1 MSICSRTRVSNP
13 NGTWGYSSIIGS
25 KVRLRST
32 PISNFF
38 GTYCASDSY
47 TVKDVWFQISLD
59 GKAIT
64 VLELIGLEGK
74 FFTLKDVQFVEIGSN
89 IGGSNLKDA
98 LCGQFLGNES
108 ICGRNVNHDEW
119 IPEDFTGYTKVE
131 DGKIVSTYNKSEFT
145 SVTIN
150 DLGV

>member
-1 MSICSRTRVSNP
+1 MSICSRTRISNP
-13 NGTWGYSSIIGS
+13 NGTWGYSSIVGS

-47 TVKDVWFQISLD
+47 TVKDVYFQISLD

-64 VLELIGLEGK
+64 ELELVGLEGK
-74 FFTLKDVQFVEIGSN
+74 FFTLKDVQFIEIGTEGKSA
-89 IGGSNLKDA
+89 LKDA
-98 LCGQFLGNES
+98 LCGQFLCNES
-108 ICGRNVNHDEW
+108 LCGRNVGHELW
-119 IPEDFTGYTKVE
+119 IDEDFTGFLKVE
-131 DGKIVSTYNKSEFT
+131 DGKIISTYNRSEFT

-150 DLGV
+150 DLGLL